1 MKKVFHLILF
11 LCISTLITSTAV
23 YAIDAIDNLKINTNQ
38 TIDSNRHIVEGITE
52 TAEYSHS
59 ESTPIMATPSMD
71 YYSTAFSSKASN
83 SLLPTPAT
91 DYYSTAYSSSMET
104 SSRISSSKASSSS
117 MTSFQ
122 EKTPPMPEAGEII
135 SREEKIL
142 SHCGQEKNFNKNNA
156 AEGNIGL
163 SQKGSFNKVDA
174 TEENISLSQK
184 GAFNEKDLKVKEKN
198 RAQKKLGL
206 ALSGGG
212 ALGFAHIGAIQALE
226 EHGIKPDYVS
236 GSSMGAIIGVIYC
249 AGYTPTEIMK
259 VIKDEKLYKLEKL
272 MSPKISLKR
281 QGLSSHA
288 TLRTTLQEM
297 LPHDCFDSLKI
308 PFTVCVTNI
317 TSGKSEYYFSGKGLI
332 DWVVASAS
340 IPGVF
345 EPVFV
350 NDTAY
355 VDGGVLNNLPAEA
368 LHNQGCDYI
377 IGVDVLPFLDVQKS
391 SIMDIALWSIRLMQ
405 HSNTIDDSKYCNWLI
420 TSNAI
425 KRYNEFD
432 FDKYKEIYQYGYKA
446 MTEYIHSHPEM
457 VETLTGKP
465 VEHNHPKTINTAKK
479 IEK

>member
-11 LCISTLITSTAV
+11 LCISTLITSTA
-23 YAIDAIDNLKINTNQ
+23 AFANDEIIALKINTNK
-38 TIDSNRHIVEGITE
+38 TIDRYNYIMGGEIGTNFFLPN
-52 TAEYSHS
+52 SHMVTFPAL
-59 ESTPIMATPSMD
+59 TPP
-71 YYSTAFSSKASN
+71 
-83 SLLPTPAT
+83 LLSFTLSAPPTP
-91 DYYSTAYSSSMET
+91 
-104 SSRISSSKASSSS
+104 
-117 MTSFQ
+117 
-122 EKTPPMPEAGEII
+122 PLPEAGEMASKGGKNDINLGHNNSSNGKNI
-135 SREEKIL
+135 QQNSSNKEL
-142 SHCGQEKNFNKNNA
+142 S
-156 AEGNIGL
+156 
-163 SQKGSFNKVDA
+163 
-174 TEENISLSQK
+174 
-184 GAFNEKDLKVKEKN
+184 NEKAPFSKGVVSEKKV
-198 RAQKKLGL
+198 GL
-206 ALSGGG
+206 VLSGGG

-226 EHGIKPDYVS
+226 EHGIKPDYIS

-332 DWVVASAS
+332 NWVVASAS

-355 VDGGVLNNLPAEA
+355 VDGGVLNNLPAEI
-368 LHNQGCDYI
+368 LHNKGCDYI

-425 KRYNEFD
+425 KSYNEFD

-457 VETLTGKP
+457 IETITGKP
-465 VEHNHPKTINTAKK
+465 LEHNHPKAVNTTKK
-479 IEK
+479 IER

>member
-1 MKKVFHLILF
+1 MKKVFLLILF
-11 LCISTLITSTAV
+11 LCISTLITSTAAFANDEV
-23 YAIDAIDNLKINTNQ
+23 SDLIKDTTKNIGGNSCISKNLD
-38 TIDSNRHIVEGITE
+38 TISSNYTVSISTSTSALQ
-52 TAEYSHS
+52 TAEFLL
-59 ESTPIMATPSMD
+59 ATPP
-71 YYSTAFSSKASN
+71 
-83 SLLPTPAT
+83 L
-91 DYYSTAYSSSMET
+91 
-104 SSRISSSKASSSS
+104 
-117 MTSFQ
+117 
-122 EKTPPMPEAGEII
+122 PEAGEIT
-135 SREEKIL
+135 SREEKCL
-142 SHCGQEKNFNKNNA
+142 SHFEQENTFNEVDA
-156 AEGNIGL
+156 AER
-163 SQKGSFNKVDA
+163 
-174 TEENISLSQK
+174 NISLSQK
-184 GAFNEKDLKVKEKN
+184 GTFNEKDLKVKEKN
-198 RAQKKLGL
+198 SAQKKLGL

-332 DWVVASAS
+332 NWVVASAS

-368 LHNQGCDYI
+368 LHNRGCDYI

-425 KRYNEFD
+425 KSYNEFD

-446 MTEYIHSHPEM
+446 MTDYIHSHPEM

-465 VEHNHPKTINTAKK
+465 TEHHHPATINTSKK

>member
-1 MKKVFHLILF
+1 MKNFYL
-11 LCISTLITSTAV
+11 TLIISIVTVINPILCAKAEGVKYSALPLGAPV
-23 YAIDAIDNLKINTNQ
+23 DASCTTVLSDDTESINHSALPLCEPYDESCTTMLSVNTEFVSNFTLPLGAPVDESCTNG
-38 TIDSNRHIVEGITE
+38 NKGEAAFGI
-52 TAEYSHS
+52 
-59 ESTPIMATPSMD
+59 
-71 YYSTAFSSKASN
+71 
-83 SLLPTPAT
+83 
-91 DYYSTAYSSSMET
+91 
-104 SSRISSSKASSSS
+104 
-117 MTSFQ
+117 
-122 EKTPPMPEAGEII
+122 EII
-135 SREEKIL
+135 SEASENTTTIIDKNKKPTIKKQKI
-142 SHCGQEKNFNKNNA
+142 
-156 AEGNIGL
+156 
-163 SQKGSFNKVDA
+163 
-174 TEENISLSQK
+174 
-184 GAFNEKDLKVKEKN
+184 
-198 RAQKKLGL
+198 GL

-226 EHGIKPDYVS
+226 EHGVKPDFIS

-259 VIKDEKLYKLEKL
+259 VIKNEKLYKLEKL

-332 DWVVASAS
+332 NWVVASAS

-368 LHNQGCDYI
+368 LHNRGCDYI

-425 KRYNEFD
+425 KSYNEFD

-457 VETLTGKP
+457 VETITGKP
-465 VEHNHPKTINTAKK
+465 TEHHHPATTNAMKQITK
-479 IEK
+479 

>member
-1 MKKVFHLILF
+1 MKKVFLLILF
-11 LCISTLITSTAV
+11 LCISTLITSTAAFANDEV
-23 YAIDAIDNLKINTNQ
+23 SDLIKDTTKNIGGNSCISKNLD
-38 TIDSNRHIVEGITE
+38 TISSNYTVSISTSTSALQ
-52 TAEYSHS
+52 TAEFLL
-59 ESTPIMATPSMD
+59 ATPP
-71 YYSTAFSSKASN
+71 
-83 SLLPTPAT
+83 L
-91 DYYSTAYSSSMET
+91 
-104 SSRISSSKASSSS
+104 
-117 MTSFQ
+117 
-122 EKTPPMPEAGEII
+122 PEAGEIT
-135 SREEKIL
+135 SREEKCL
-142 SHCGQEKNFNKNNA
+142 SHFEQENTFNEVDA
-156 AEGNIGL
+156 AER
-163 SQKGSFNKVDA
+163 
-174 TEENISLSQK
+174 NISLSQK
-184 GAFNEKDLKVKEKN
+184 GTFNEKDLKVKEKN
-198 RAQKKLGL
+198 SAQKKLGL

-332 DWVVASAS
+332 NWVVASAS

-368 LHNQGCDYI
+368 LHNRGCDYI

-425 KRYNEFD
+425 KSYNEFD

-446 MTEYIHSHPEM
+446 MTDYIHSHP
-457 VETLTGKP
+457 
-465 VEHNHPKTINTAKK
+465 
-479 IEK
+479 